1 MASNRGVKF
10 DEWVSR
16 LGRATGL
23 ALFAVASVAALKGV
37 EVNPLIFTGS
47 LSLYGLVKLT
57 DVVSAIRKTSD
68 HGPPPHEGHPASDQ

>member
-1 MASNRGVKF
+1 MSANRGVRF

-23 ALFAVASVAALKGV
+23 ALFAVASIAALKGV
-37 EVNPLIFTGS
+37 QVNPLIFTGS

-57 DVVSAIRKTSD
+57 DVVSAIRKTNGNGQSSQ
-68 HGPPPHEGHPASDQ
+68 EAPASK